1 MNFKAFYDKVVN
13 LIYDNRRNI
22 VRISF
27 SALAL
32 LLLLIVL
39 YFSSDNFNI
48 NNEVNTLITYIE
60 DRQYTMAENYY
71 DDVEKEFSDSKM
83 GRFNKKVSKKLSAL
97 LINNADMYINNQV
110 TKEQYMGL
118 VNIVNVLNPISI
130 DPENLMDLGKRVD
143 EMYKE
148 ENITYESASS
158 FLQITSS
165 LTGVNEGLEEYK
177 QNIESIYESRQI
189 YKEGTKNQSIK
200 KYHEAIELYDKVLK
214 EDEKYYSLAE
224 NAKKECIKVMHDY
237 YISQAK
243 SLASEGKYE
252 EALKYLSYLSPYYDE
267 EEINNLME
275 QYNKYVSNYTMT
287 SSDIIN
293 LISRRSNENKDDLS
307 VVSYL
312 QTVNGKRYYYGE
324 IMKND
329 KVINEVLIDT
339 DTKKLYSYKSD
350 KKDYNCNYCDAYFKI
365 DEDSGQIIFSI
376 SKDEAKS
383 ILEDKLKENAKD
395 YNSIELLD
403 EDKQEKYSNNE
414 VKNMIKENGNIYYY
428 FTVKTGWFNWFKP
441 KEIYMINIYDKTV
454 YNLENDKVQHV

>member
-1 MNFKAFYDKVVN
+1 MNFKELYDKVVN

-27 SALAL
+27 SALTL

-71 DDVEKEFSDSKM
+71 DDIEKEFSDSKM
-83 GRFNKKVSKKLSAL
+83 SRFNKKVSKKLSAL
-97 LINNADMYINNQV
+97 LINSADMYINGQV

-118 VNIVNVLNPISI
+118 VNIVNALNTISI
-130 DPENLMDLGKRVD
+130 DPVNLIDIGKRVD

-148 ENITYESASS
+148 ENITYESSSS

-165 LTGVNEGLEEYK
+165 LSGIDEGLDEYK
-177 QNIESIYESRQI
+177 QHIKSLYESRQI

-200 KYHEAIELYDKVLK
+200 KYHEAIESYDKVLK
-214 EDEKYYSLAE
+214 EDEKYYALAE
-224 NAKKECIKVMHDY
+224 NAKKESIKVMYNY

-243 SLASEGKYE
+243 SLANEGKYE

-267 EEINNLME
+267 EEINDLIE
-275 QYNKYVSNYTMT
+275 EYNKYVSNYTMT
-287 SSDIIN
+287 SNDIIS
-293 LISRRSNENKDDLS
+293 LISRRSNENKNDLS

-324 IMKND
+324 VTKND

-339 DTKKLYSYKSD
+339 ETKKLYSYKSN
-350 KKDYNCNYCDAYFKI
+350 KKGYNCNYSDAYFKI
-365 DEDSGQIIFSI
+365 DEDSGQIIFSVN
-376 SKDEAKS
+376 KDEAKS
-383 ILEDKLKENAKD
+383 LLEDKLEENEKK

-403 EDKQEKYSNNE
+403 EDKQEKYRNDE
-414 VKNMIKENGNIYYY
+414 VKNMINRNGNIYYY
-428 FTVKTGWFNWFKP
+428 FMVKTGWFKP
-441 KEIYMINIYDKTV
+441 KEIYMVNMYDKTI
-454 YNLENDKVQHV
+454 YNLIEDKVQHV

>member
-1 MNFKAFYDKVVN
+1 MNFKELYDKVVN

-27 SALAL
+27 SALTL

-71 DDVEKEFSDSKM
+71 DDIEKEFSDSKM
-83 GRFNKKVSKKLSAL
+83 SRFNKKVSKKLSAL
-97 LINNADMYINNQV
+97 LINSADMYINGQV

-118 VNIVNVLNPISI
+118 VNIVNALNTISI
-130 DPENLMDLGKRVD
+130 DPVNLIDIGKRVD

-165 LTGVNEGLEEYK
+165 LSGIDEGLDEYK
-177 QNIESIYESRQI
+177 QHIKSLYESRQI

-200 KYHEAIELYDKVLK
+200 KYHEAIESYDKVLK
-214 EDEKYYSLAE
+214 EDEKYYALAE
-224 NAKKECIKVMHDY
+224 NAKKESIKVMYNY

-243 SLASEGKYE
+243 SLANEGKYE

-267 EEINNLME
+267 EEINDLIE
-275 QYNKYVSNYTMT
+275 EYNKYVSNYTMT
-287 SSDIIN
+287 SNDIIS
-293 LISRRSNENKDDLS
+293 LISRRSNESKNDLS

-324 IMKND
+324 VTKND

-339 DTKKLYSYKSD
+339 ETKQLYSYKSN
-350 KKDYNCNYCDAYFKI
+350 KKGYNCNYSDAYFKI
-365 DEDSGQIIFSI
+365 DEDSGQIIFSVN
-376 SKDEAKS
+376 KDEAKS
-383 ILEDKLKENAKD
+383 LLEDKLEENEKE

-403 EDKQEKYSNNE
+403 EDKQEKYSNDE
-414 VKNMIKENGNIYYY
+414 VKNMINRNGNIYYY
-428 FTVKTGWFNWFKP
+428 FMVKTGWFKP
-441 KEIYMINIYDKTV
+441 KEIYMVNIYDKTI
-454 YNLENDKVQHV
+454 YNLTKDKVQHV

>member
-1 MNFKAFYDKVVN
+1 MNFKALYDKIVN
-13 LIYDNRRNI
+13 LIYDNRRNV

-71 DDVEKEFSDSKM
+71 DDIEKEFSDSKM
-83 GRFNKKVSKKLSAL
+83 SRFNKKVSKKLSAL
-97 LINNADMYINNQV
+97 LINSADMYINGQV

-130 DPENLMDLGKRVD
+130 DPANLIDLGKRVD
-143 EMYKE
+143 EMYKD

-165 LTGVNEGLEEYK
+165 LSGVNEGLDEYK
-177 QNIESIYESRQI
+177 QHIESLYDSRQI

-243 SLASEGKYE
+243 TLASEGKYE

-267 EEINNLME
+267 EEINDLME

-324 IMKND
+324 VVKND
-329 KVINEVLIDT
+329 KVINEVLIDAE
-339 DTKKLYSYKSD
+339 TKKLYSYKSD
-350 KKDYNCNYCDAYFKI
+350 KKDYNCNYSDAYFKI

-376 SKDEAKS
+376 NKDEAKS
-383 ILEDKLKENAKD
+383 ILEDKLEENEKK

-403 EDKQEKYSNNE
+403 EDKQEKYINDE
-414 VKNMIKENGNIYYY
+414 VKNMINENGNIYYY
-428 FTVKTGWFNWFKP
+428 FMVKTGWFKP
-441 KEIYMINIYDKTV
+441 KEIYMINIYDKTI

>member
-1 MNFKAFYDKVVN
+1 MNFKELYDKVVN

-27 SALAL
+27 SALTL

-71 DDVEKEFSDSKM
+71 DDIEKEFSDSKM
-83 GRFNKKVSKKLSAL
+83 SRFNKKVSKKLSAL
-97 LINNADMYINNQV
+97 LINSADMYINGQV

-118 VNIVNVLNPISI
+118 VNIVNALNTISI
-130 DPENLMDLGKRVD
+130 DPVNLIDIGKRVD

-165 LTGVNEGLEEYK
+165 LSGIDEGLDEYK
-177 QNIESIYESRQI
+177 QHIKSLYESRQI

-200 KYHEAIELYDKVLK
+200 KYHEAIESYDKVLK
-214 EDEKYYSLAE
+214 EDEKYYALAE
-224 NAKKECIKVMHDY
+224 NAKKESIKVMYNY

-243 SLASEGKYE
+243 SLANEGKYE

-267 EEINNLME
+267 EEINDLIE
-275 QYNKYVSNYTMT
+275 EYNKYVSNYTMT
-287 SSDIIN
+287 SNDIIS
-293 LISRRSNENKDDLS
+293 LISRRSNESKNDLS

-324 IMKND
+324 VTKND

-339 DTKKLYSYKSD
+339 ETKQLYSYKSN
-350 KKDYNCNYCDAYFKI
+350 KKGYNCNYSDAYFKI
-365 DEDSGQIIFSI
+365 DEDSGQIIFSVN
-376 SKDEAKS
+376 KDEAKS
-383 ILEDKLKENAKD
+383 LLEDKLEENEKK

-403 EDKQEKYSNNE
+403 EDKQEKYRNDE
-414 VKNMIKENGNIYYY
+414 VKNMINRNGNIYYY
-428 FTVKTGWFNWFKP
+428 FMVKTGWFKP
-441 KEIYMINIYDKTV
+441 KEIYMVNMYDKTI
-454 YNLENDKVQHV
+454 YNLIEDKVQHV

>member
-1 MNFKAFYDKVVN
+1 MNFKAVYDKVVD

-27 SALAL
+27 STLAL

-48 NNEVNTLITYIE
+48 NNEVDTLVTYIE
-60 DRQYTMAENYY
+60 DRQYSIAENYY

-83 GRFNKKVSKKLSAL
+83 NRFNQKVSKKLSSL
-97 LINNADMYINNQV
+97 LINKGDMYINGQV

-118 VNIVNVLNPISI
+118 VNIVNALNSISVE
-130 DPENLMDLGKRVD
+130 PTNLIELGKRVD

-158 FLQITSS
+158 FLQITST
-165 LTGVNEGLEEYK
+165 LNGVDKGLDEYK
-177 QNIESIYESRQI
+177 QHIKTIYESREI

-224 NAKKECIKVMHDY
+224 NAKKECIKIMHDY
-237 YISQAK
+237 YIKQAK
-243 SLASEGKYE
+243 GLAEEGKYE
-252 EALKYLSYLSPYYDE
+252 DALKYLSYLNPYYDE
-267 EEINNLME
+267 DEINDLQE
-275 QYNKYVSNYTMT
+275 QYNKYISNYTMT
-287 SSDIIN
+287 SDDIIN
-293 LISRRSNENKDDLS
+293 LIVRRSKENKNDLS

-312 QTVNGKRYYYGE
+312 QTVDGKRYYYGE
-324 IMKND
+324 VVKND

-339 DTKKLYSYKSD
+339 ETKELYSYKSD
-350 KKDYNCNYCDAYFKI
+350 KKSYNCDYSDAYFKI

-376 SKDEAKS
+376 NQDQAKS
-383 ILEDKLKENAKD
+383 ILEDKLYENKKN
-395 YNSIELLD
+395 YKSIELLA
-403 EDKQEKYSNNE
+403 EDKQEKYSNDDLKE
-414 VKNMIKENGNIYYY
+414 MINKNGNIYYY
-428 FTVKTGWFNWFKP
+428 FTVKMGWFKP
-441 KEIYMINIYDKTV
+441 KEIYMVNIYDKTT
-454 YNLENDKVQHV
+454 YNLTKEKVEHF

>member
-1 MNFKAFYDKVVN
+1 MNFRAFYDKIVN

-71 DDVEKEFSDSKM
+71 DDVEKKFSNSKM
-83 GRFNKKVSKKLSAL
+83 SRFNKKVSKKLSSL
-97 LINNADMYINNQV
+97 LINNADMYINGQV

-118 VNIVNVLNPISI
+118 VNIINVLNPISI
-130 DPENLMDLGKRVD
+130 DPENLINLGKRVD

-165 LTGVNEGLEEYK
+165 LSGGVNEGLDEYK
-177 QNIESIYESRQI
+177 QNIESIYESRKI

-214 EDEKYYSLAE
+214 EDEKYYSLAQ

-237 YISQAK
+237 YINQAK
-243 SLASEGKYE
+243 SLANEGRYE

-267 EEINNLME
+267 EEINDLTD

-324 IMKND
+324 VMKND
-329 KVINEVLIDT
+329 KVVNEVLIDT

-365 DEDSGQIIFSI
+365 DEDSG
-376 SKDEAKS
+376 
-383 ILEDKLKENAKD
+383 
-395 YNSIELLD
+395 
-403 EDKQEKYSNNE
+403 
-414 VKNMIKENGNIYYY
+414 
-428 FTVKTGWFNWFKP
+428 
-441 KEIYMINIYDKTV
+441 
-454 YNLENDKVQHV
+454 